1 MDCSYRTNELI
12 GEDGTVII
20 RLVPVQYNGLDDC
33 VAAWGILMYH
43 LDCCCSE
50 HLPFWDCW
58 LAAPCSRAFHDL
70 RLHLPVIV
78 CCYLFVRT
86 VCKRKPAGN

>member
-1 MDCSYRTNELI
+1 M
-12 GEDGTVII
+12 
-20 RLVPVQYNGLDDC
+20 QYNGLDDC

-58 LAAPCSRAFHDL
+58 LAAQCSRAFHDL
-70 RLHLPVIV
+70 RLHLPVLCV
-78 CCYLFVRT
+78 VTCLSVLFVRGSLQ
-86 VCKRKPAGN
+86 GNRICAERLRSVA